1 MPSTILHF
9 TPIERIRDLYQ
20 PGYGRHW
27 FDADTTRYFRT
38 RYPEGG
44 YTTAD
49 GQQCFFVTSERGPR
63 NVRAYTVRVLIA
75 PEGYDAKAFPRLAWE
90 VETVEPFNELTR
102 SVANRMA
109 RDLATGKLVLRY
121 ENYKHVAAL
130 AD

>member
-1 MPSTILHF
+1 MPSTEPHF
-9 TPIERIRDLYQ
+9 TPIERIRDLYR
-20 PGYGRHW
+20 PGYDRHW

-44 YTTAD
+44 YTTAC
-49 GQQCFFVTSERGPR
+49 GTRTFFVTSERRPNGP
-63 NVRAYTVRVLIA
+63 RAYTVRVLIA
-75 PEGYDAKAFPRLAWE
+75 PEAYDAKAFPQPAWE

-102 SVANRMA
+102 SMANRMA

-121 ENYKHVAAL
+121 ENYKHIAAL